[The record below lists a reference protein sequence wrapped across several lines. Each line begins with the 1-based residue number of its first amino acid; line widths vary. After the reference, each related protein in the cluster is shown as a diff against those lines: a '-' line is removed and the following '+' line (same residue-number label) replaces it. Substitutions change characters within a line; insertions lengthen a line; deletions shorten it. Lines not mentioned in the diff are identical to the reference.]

1 MSRETKPTFA
11 SKARE
16 AWGENL
22 PPEVVALADY
32 ADIHTGA
39 AAAAAIGYSPG
50 LVSHVIANRY
60 PGDMPTVI
68 EKIRGALMG
77 FEVTCPVQGEI
88 GRDQCLENQKLP
100 FATTSAARAR
110 LYRAC
115 RSGCPHS
122 RLKGA

>member
-1 MSRETKPTFA
+1 VSRQAKPTFA
-11 SKARE
+11 DKARE
-16 AWGENL
+16 AWGERL
-22 PPEVVALADY
+22 PPEVAALAEY
-32 ADIHTGA
+32 ADARTGA

-50 LVSHVIANRY
+50 LVSHVIGNRY

-77 FEVTCPVQGEI
+77 FEVACPVQGEI

-100 FATTSAARAR
+100 FAATSAARAR

-115 RSGCPHS
+115 RSNCPHS

>member
-1 MSRETKPTFA
+1 MSRQAKPTFA
-11 SKARE
+11 DKARE
-16 AWGENL
+16 AWGEGL
-22 PPEVVALADY
+22 PPEVAALAEY
-32 ADIHTGA
+32 ADARTGA

-50 LVSHVIANRY
+50 LVSHVIGNRY

-77 FEVTCPVQGEI
+77 LSVACPVLGEI
-88 GRDQCLENQKLP
+88 GRDQCLEEQKRP
-100 FATTSAARAR
+100 FATTNAARAR
-110 LYRAC
+110 VYRAC